1 MFVLEDIFLGARI
14 KISPKK
20 LTLARIILSLVFS
33 ILHLKLID
41 IFVHIVHDKM
51 GQCHA
56 VFFKILHSFS
66 AVVIR
71 AFHFIDDVVFLPK
84 LFIVIDAT
92 LGDRGNKK
100 GHLVARADAKGK
112 HQSVCW
118 PESVVFTIRTV
129 IPKKRKSCFCIS
141 RSFGKKLNCSIAMRL
156 GCVYRKCNVITKTL
170 QQSGGMDL
178 LFHQSE
184 NPERHQ

>member
-20 LTLARIILSLVFS
+20 LTLARIILSLAFS

-56 VFFKILHSFS
+56 VFFKTLHSFS

-129 IPKKRKSCFCIS
+129 IPKKEILFLYIAV
-141 RSFGKKLNCSIAMRL
+141 FWKKLNCSIAMRL
-156 GCVYRKCNVITKTL
+156 DCVYRKYNMITKTL

>member
-1 MFVLEDIFLGARI
+1 
-14 KISPKK
+14 
-20 LTLARIILSLVFS
+20 
-33 ILHLKLID
+33 
-41 IFVHIVHDKM
+41 M

-56 VFFKILHSFS
+56 VFFKTLHSFS
-66 AVVIR
+66 AVVIH

-129 IPKKRKSCFCIS
+129 IPKKEILFLYIAV
-141 RSFGKKLNCSIAMRL
+141 FWKK
-156 GCVYRKCNVITKTL
+156 T
-170 QQSGGMDL
+170 QL
-178 LFHQSE
+178 LDSDEAGLCLSQM
-184 NPERHQ
+184 